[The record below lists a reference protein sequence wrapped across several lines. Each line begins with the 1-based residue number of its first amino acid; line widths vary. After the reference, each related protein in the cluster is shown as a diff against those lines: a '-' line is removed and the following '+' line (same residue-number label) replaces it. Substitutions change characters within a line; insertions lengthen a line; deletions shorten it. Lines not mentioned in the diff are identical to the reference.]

1 MATIQKGA
9 QVIRAGLL
17 TDPALRRAAPADI
30 LVIDGV
36 ISEIGPPGL
45 PVPDGTAEIDADGL
59 VIHPG
64 LVNAHMHSH
73 GGLARGQADGWTLEM
88 LLVAAPWIGGSRSLA
103 DKKLSAQICAAEMA
117 LKGCTAAYD
126 LFAEFPFP
134 TADGMNAVAE
144 AYDEVGIR
152 AVIAPMVADLSFYEA
167 IPGLMDALPPA
178 LQKAVDGLR
187 PGNGDACLAAIDGVL
202 RFWRWNGQGIH
213 AGVAP
218 TIPHH
223 CTPGFACG
231 CGKLARDHG
240 VRLHTHVG
248 ESKVQAVAG
257 LRRYGRT
264 LLQQMD
270 EWGLVGPN
278 FTAAHAVWLDEADM
292 RIMAAR
298 GASVAHNPG
307 SNMKLGNGMFPLRQ
321 MLDAGVTVGI
331 GTDGAN
337 CSDNQN
343 VYEAM
348 RYASMLSKVQSPVTA
363 EWASAEEIYRAATE
377 GGSRALGFA
386 DGGAIRVGA
395 PADLVFLD
403 LNALNWIPHNWTVNQ
418 IVHVEDGTAVR
429 HVMVAG
435 TMIVRDGALVNVDV
449 RRLAREAEAARE
461 RLDAANADAKR
472 LSEALGAVVNSYCP
486 GLAAAPYPV
495 RRYLR
500 E

>member
-1 MATIQKGA
+1 MTTIQKGA
-9 QVIRAGLL
+9 QIIRGARL

-36 ISEIGPPGL
+36 IREIGPPGL
-45 PVPDGTAEIDADGL
+45 TAPEGAAVVDATDL
-59 VIHPG
+59 VVHPG

-73 GGLARGQADGWTLEM
+73 GGLARGQGDNWTLEM
-88 LLVAAPWIGGSRSLA
+88 LLVVAPWIGGNRSLS
-103 DKKLSAQICAAEMA
+103 DKKLSAKICAAEMA

-126 LFAEFPFP
+126 LFAEFPIP
-134 TADGMNAVAE
+134 TVDGMDAAAE

-152 AVIAPMVADLSFYEA
+152 AVIAPMVADLSFYQA
-167 IPGLMDALPPA
+167 IPGLMEALPPV

-187 PGNGDACLAAIDGVL
+187 PGNGDACLSAIDGIL
-202 RFWRWNGQGIH
+202 RGWRWNANGIH
-213 AGVAP
+213 AAVAP

-231 CGKLARDHG
+231 CGKLAREHG

-257 LRRYGRT
+257 MRTYGKT

-270 EWGLVGPN
+270 EWGLVGPD
-278 FTAAHAVWLDEADM
+278 FTAAHAVWLDDEDM

-307 SNMKLGNGMFPLRQ
+307 SNMKLGNGMFQLRR

-348 RYASMLSKVQSPVTA
+348 RYASLLSKVQSPLTA
-363 EWASAEEIYRAATE
+363 EWVSVDEIYHAATI
-377 GGSRALGFA
+377 GGSRVLGFA
-386 DGGAIRVGA
+386 ENGEIRVGA

-435 TMIVRDGALVNVDV
+435 SMIVRDRALVNVDLP
-449 RRLAREAEAARE
+449 RLAREAEAARE
-461 RLDAANADAKR
+461 RLEGVNAEAKR
-472 LSEALGAVVNSYCP
+472 LSEKLALVVNSHCP
-486 GLAAAPYPV
+486 GLAAAPYQV